1 MVRPKEVSCK
11 RSFFFPF
18 PPTYAERKKAIYP
31 VVSVIRH
38 LCFYPAVGAPAGRE
52 KEEWNKGSEFSHKL
66 ASFF

>member
-31 VVSVIRH
+31 VVSCDSTFV
-38 LCFYPAVGAPAGRE
+38 LFS
-52 KEEWNKGSEFSHKL
+52 GSRRSSGQGEGGMEQGE
-66 ASFF
+66 